1 VTYRKAICDVQ
12 RAYANPALPRLDHR
26 VSIRQPRRCGDLG
39 EKQKGSDN
47 PNSPL
52 FLRAGTRGSLQGE
65 KIARSALN
73 GEQAPGRE
81 PQRGI
86 MARGVE
92 TWQPK
97 KCPRWAVSTFRIVYV
112 FNATSLEA
120 SIYHTAFAR
129 IAANLAASTRRTA
142 SAPSASITAGIMGRI
157 ADALTVEE
165 SADGRGR
172 EEEICQR

>member
-1 VTYRKAICDVQ
+1 
-12 RAYANPALPRLDHR
+12 
-26 VSIRQPRRCGDLG
+26 
-39 EKQKGSDN
+39 
-47 PNSPL
+47 
-52 FLRAGTRGSLQGE
+52 
-65 KIARSALN
+65 
-73 GEQAPGRE
+73 
-81 PQRGI
+81 
-86 MARGVE
+86 
-92 TWQPK
+92 
-97 KCPRWAVSTFRIVYV
+97 VYV

>member
-1 VTYRKAICDVQ
+1 VTYRKASCDVQ

-81 PQRGI
+81 PQRRHYGE
-86 MARGVE
+86 RGRDVAAE
-92 TWQPK
+92 EMPK
-97 KCPRWAVSTFRIVYV
+97 MGGKHFSNCVCLQCNQFGGEHLSHCVCPYCGKLGGEHSSDCKCPQC
-112 FNATSLEA
+112 FNHGGNHGSNC
-120 SIYHTAFAR
+120 R
-129 IAANLAASTRRTA
+129 CPNC
-142 SAPSASITAGIMGRI
+142 GG
-157 ADALTVEE
+157 V
-165 SADGRGR
+165 G
-172 EEEICQR
+172 